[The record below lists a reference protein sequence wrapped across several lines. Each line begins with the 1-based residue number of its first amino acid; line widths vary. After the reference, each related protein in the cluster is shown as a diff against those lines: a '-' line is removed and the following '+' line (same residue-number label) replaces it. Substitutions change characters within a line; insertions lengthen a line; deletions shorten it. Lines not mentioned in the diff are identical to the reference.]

1 MNSSWIES
9 STITVPSEVQRWP
22 AVPKPLNSA
31 PSTARSSVASGI
43 TTSGFLPPSSRQG
56 FCRWRPQSSPRRLP
70 TSLEPVK
77 PTLSTSPASSA
88 CSRPSNAVGPS
99 HGTRFSTPSGRP
111 PWRKSWVRASPS
123 AGAYSAGFQTTALP
137 HRSAGTRYQDGTATG
152 KLPAVTIAATPTG
165 LRKVKSCLSDISDG
179 TVCPYS
185 RRPSDTKKLQVSMIS
200 CTSPS
205 DSAYG
210 LPISRVTR
218 RESASL
224 LSSTRR
230 PICWIALPRTGGG
243 TSAQAAWASRAARQ
257 AATKVDASPRSA
269 SATTS
274 EVSAGLV
281 ELSRPPGA
289 SVSVRPET
297 MEATVRVCWARV
309 SVMQW
314 IVERRLKL
322 AALRPISPRVEPE
335 QITRNASA
343 ISGAVKMLE
352 REIATFL
359 ESLAVSSTTDEGR
372 RQIADYLTELHFHFR
387 ALSERAAH
395 LEAEAR
401 NLEQAA

>member
-1 MNSSWIES
+1 M
-9 STITVPSEVQRWP
+9 
-22 AVPKPLNSA
+22 
-31 PSTARSSVASGI
+31 

-99 HGTRFSTPSGRP
+99 HCTRFSTPSGRP

-230 PICWIALPRTGGG
+230 PICWIARPRTGAG

-281 ELSRPPGA
+281 EVIRPPGA
-289 SVSVRPET
+289 SVSGRPET
-297 MEATVRVCWARV
+297 MEATVRVCWASV
-309 SVMQW
+309 SVMPW
-314 IVERRLKL
+314 IVEPGRPAPR
-322 AALRPISPRVEPE
+322 ALRRYGDADGLLFLLQTARDHVAQLLVVLVLVAQRPMSPPVEPD
-335 QITRNASA
+335 QITRNAAA

-359 ESLAVSSTTDEGR
+359 EALAVSSTDDEGR

-401 NLEQAA
+401 NLEKAAA